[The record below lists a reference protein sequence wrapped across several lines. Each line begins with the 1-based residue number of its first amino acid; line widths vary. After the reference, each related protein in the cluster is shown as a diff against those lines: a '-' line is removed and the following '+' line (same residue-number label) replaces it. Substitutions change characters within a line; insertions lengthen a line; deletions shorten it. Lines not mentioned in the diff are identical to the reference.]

1 MAPGVSAAAAAARS
15 PESSERRPSA
25 DGAARPRHGF
35 DGAGSARCSG
45 ASARQLCSRLRAS
58 RAAGCS
64 SRRRPSA
71 LRLGIF
77 ASSSSSPRSAW
88 SARLFPH
95 PAAARAGR
103 LAVAVRDEVG
113 GDRDR
118 DGAGGRSAAG
128 APARRRFRG
137 VGERFLVAAVAA
149 RVELRS
155 AVALPLIAA
164 LKLAALEPL
173 RWTMYPIHSGESYDE
188 LPRDGAAGAACRQ
201 QLAHE
206 QQVDRGDK
214 ACLAAAPVGRAPDG
228 AGGARADAR
237 RSRRLGLEPPSVIS
251 VTGAA
256 AAEGESEAGEI
267 FRRGLRKAAAIT
279 RAWIITG
286 GTKSGVMELV
296 GKTVREADTQ
306 VTCIG
311 IAPAGAVQGHEAIFS
326 KKVGK
331 VCAYDRARLEPGFS
345 SAGSARL
352 DPNHSHFV
360 LYHDHGLKGNA
371 AFFSEIE
378 LRAAIEDT
386 LSNHGEEAHPA
397 IDPRL
402 AAAAGAAAGGG
413 GRASPGAE
421 MRRRALPMVLLVL
434 GGGEGT
440 LQVVEAS
447 RASAPSSCS
456 PRAAAP
462 PRRSSASS
470 AASPAVGRRR
480 GQPRLRRA
488 GGLRR
493 DALQS
498 GEGAERPSRRR

>member
-1 MAPGVSAAAAAARS
+1 M
-15 PESSERRPSA
+15 
-25 DGAARPRHGF
+25 
-35 DGAGSARCSG
+35 
-45 ASARQLCSRLRAS
+45 
-58 RAAGCS
+58 
-64 SRRRPSA
+64 
-71 LRLGIF
+71 
-77 ASSSSSPRSAW
+77 
-88 SARLFPH
+88 
-95 PAAARAGR
+95 
-103 LAVAVRDEVG
+103 
-113 GDRDR
+113 
-118 DGAGGRSAAG
+118 
-128 APARRRFRG
+128 
-137 VGERFLVAAVAA
+137 
-149 RVELRS
+149 
-155 AVALPLIAA
+155 
-164 LKLAALEPL
+164 
-173 RWTMYPIHSGESYDE
+173 
-188 LPRDGAAGAACRQ
+188 
-201 QLAHE
+201 
-206 QQVDRGDK
+206 
-214 ACLAAAPVGRAPDG
+214 
-228 AGGARADAR
+228 
-237 RSRRLGLEPPSVIS
+237 
-251 VTGAA
+251 TGAA
-256 AAEGESEAGEI
+256 ASLKVNPKLEQI

-402 AAAAGAAAGGG
+402 AAAAGAAAPAAA

-421 MRRRALPMVLLVL
+421 MRRRARCRWCCSSS
-434 GGGEGT
+434 
-440 LQVVEAS
+440 AAARARCRWSRSSS

-470 AASPAVGRRR
+470 AASPARR
-480 GQPRLRRA
+480 PTA
-488 GGLRR
+488 
-493 DALQS
+493 S
-498 GEGAERPSRRR
+498 GPTPATSRRRSPTRCSPVW